1 LATLAQEQ
9 SPVIEGCDQ
18 NMVVS
23 IIVPAFNERETI
35 KEVLRRLSRVERPL
49 QVIVVDDG
57 STDGTNEL
65 LRTEAASSS
74 FELVVHP
81 SNFGKG
87 AAVRSGLARATG
99 EIVIIQDA
107 DLEYDPADFPHL
119 LSPIDNGIAEVVY
132 GSRFLG
138 PHRAMYF
145 WHSVGN
151 RLLTL
156 LCNVLFNT
164 TLTDMET
171 GYKAMTADVA
181 SSFELQ
187 SERWGFDP
195 EITAKI
201 LKRGHRIYEVPIS
214 YAGREFSEGKKI
226 QWKDGIVVA
235 TTLLRYRL
243 FK

>member
-1 LATLAQEQ
+1 MEQ
-9 SPVIEGCDQ
+9 SRATGSSGH
-18 NMVVS
+18 NALVS
-23 IIVPAFNERETI
+23 IIVPAFNERATI
-35 KEVLRRLSRVERPL
+35 EEVLRRLRQVQRPL
-49 QVIVVDDG
+49 QIIVVDDG
-57 STDGTNEL
+57 STDGTTDL
-65 LRTEAASSS
+65 LRASADRSEI
-74 FELVVHP
+74 ELVVH
-81 SNFGKG
+81 SANQGKG
-87 AAVRSGLARATG
+87 AAVRSGLAHVRG
-99 EIVIIQDA
+99 DIVIIQDA

-119 LSPIDNGIAEVVY
+119 LAPIDDGIAGVVY

-151 RLLTL
+151 RFLTL
-156 LCNVLFNT
+156 VCNVLFNT

-171 GYKAMTADVA
+171 GYKAMTADIA
-181 SSFELQ
+181 KSFDLR

-226 QWKDGIVVA
+226 RWQDGLVVA

-243 FK
+243 FN